1 MKKLPFLLILMGWV
15 VLLVPSWVWSESKPE
30 GNPPV
35 ITASFAVEKGYY
47 GYVWKI
53 YIEAED
59 PDGDISKIAAV
70 VDQRGYGHYP
80 TDWIIVKPPY
90 RKHLR
95 GYIQW
100 NTYSSRTTYLRE
112 WTDITLKISI
122 FDKAGHESNEV
133 AFPFEFVSGAR
144 HESKPP
150 APFGEEGLPR
160 LGYIHIDL
168 FEPTQM
174 GTDLRTNRVLH
185 QTDHP
190 EML

>member
-1 MKKLPFLLILMGWV
+1 MKRFIYWV
-15 VLLVPSWVWSESKPE
+15 AIVACVALQVPQMAWSENKPK

-35 ITASFAVEKGYY
+35 ITNSFAVEKGYY

-59 PDGDISKIAAV
+59 PDGDMSRIAAV

-100 NTYSSRTTYLRE
+100 NTYSSRTAYLSE
-112 WTDITLKISI
+112 WTDITLKITI
-122 FDKAGHESNEV
+122 FDKAGHESDEV
-133 AFPFEFVSGAR
+133 VFPFEFVSGAR
-144 HESKPP
+144 RGSKPP
-150 APFGEEGLPR
+150 APFNEEGLPR

-168 FEPTQM
+168 FEPTRM
-174 GTDLRTNRVLH
+174 GVDAW
-185 QTDHP
+185 QDQ
-190 EML
+190 